1 MRINRHDFARRFA
14 VETAV
19 SPGFSS
25 PESRMLR
32 TGLIN
37 ERSTNVAEG
46 GCGFGSDRMLRWLI
60 GLFAVAIMVSTVLI
74 AGAETRAPAVEKL
87 RALYKRPTDIPFP
100 ASNPYSESKAK
111 LGQLLF
117 FDPILSGSQTR
128 SCATCHNPSLSW
140 TDGLPLA
147 VGEKQKALNLKSPTL
162 LNIAWIEPLG
172 WTGHFKTL
180 ESVAF
185 GPINSAKNM
194 NASEKLV
201 IRRLSAIP
209 DYVLAF
215 DGAFGA
221 GPVTKKKIEDALA
234 TYERTIVSA
243 EAPFDRWI
251 HGDENAIGTEAKAGF
266 ALFNGKA
273 RCSSCHRGWLFTDNS
288 FHDIGVARAKD
299 AGRGRL
305 FPTSTK
311 LKHAFKVPT
320 LRDVA
325 RRAPYMHDGSLRDL
339 HAVLD
344 LYSRGGI
351 NRPSRSAQIVPL
363 HLTEKEKKQLIAF
376 LDTLTSPSRP
386 VKIPAFPR

>member
-1 MRINRHDFARRFA
+1 
-14 VETAV
+14 
-19 SPGFSS
+19 
-25 PESRMLR
+25 
-32 TGLIN
+32 
-37 ERSTNVAEG
+37 
-46 GCGFGSDRMLRWLI
+46 MLRWLF
-60 GLFAVAIMVSTVLI
+60 GLFAVAILLPTVLI
-74 AGAETRAPAVEKL
+74 AGAENTSPALEKL

-128 SCATCHNPSLSW
+128 SCATCHSPSLSW

-147 VGEKQKALNLKSPTL
+147 VGEKQKALDLKSPTL

-209 DYVLAF
+209 GYALAF
-215 DGAFGA
+215 DTAFGA
-221 GPVTKKKIEDALA
+221 GPITRKKIEDALA

-243 EAPFDRWI
+243 DAPFDRWI
-251 HGDENAIGTEAKAGF
+251 NGDENAIGADAKAGF
-266 ALFNGKA
+266 SLFNGKA
-273 RCSSCHRGWLFTDNS
+273 HCSSCHSGWLFTDNS
-288 FHDIGVARAKD
+288 FHDIGVARGND
-299 AGRGRL
+299 TGRGKL
-305 FPTSTK
+305 FPTSIK
-311 LKHAFKVPT
+311 LKHAFKTPT

-325 RRAPYMHDGSLRDL
+325 RRAPYMHNGSLKDL

-344 LYSRGGI
+344 LYNRGGVR
-351 NRPSRSAQIVPL
+351 RPSRSAQIVPL
-363 HLTEKEKKQLIAF
+363 HLTEKEKKELIAF

-386 VKIPAFPR
+386 VNVPTFPR